1 MRGVRGVGVGE
12 SEIMRQI
19 HVTGLRA
26 YNSEGTDRFT
36 VKIDFIHQYIHHHP
50 MTLKADT
57 KGSDRLCKYIGGS
70 GPPLSTYATWYTF
83 SCYDSDIVSHC
94 THPLLFIVE

>member
-1 MRGVRGVGVGE
+1 MGIWGVVRGGGGVVGE

-36 VKIDFIHQYIHHHP
+36 AKIDFIHQYILHYP
-50 MTLKADT
+50 MTL
-57 KGSDRLCKYIGGS
+57 
-70 GPPLSTYATWYTF
+70 
-83 SCYDSDIVSHC
+83 
-94 THPLLFIVE
+94 